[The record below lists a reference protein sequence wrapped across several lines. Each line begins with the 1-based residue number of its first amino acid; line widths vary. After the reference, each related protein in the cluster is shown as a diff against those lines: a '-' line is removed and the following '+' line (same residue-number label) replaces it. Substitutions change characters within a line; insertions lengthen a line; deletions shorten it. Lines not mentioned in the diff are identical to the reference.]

1 MKGAHPMG
9 FLAVFIACLFV
20 VFIFTVF
27 GGYSL
32 LLYCQQSLLMVI
44 PPALVLVVLVWA
56 FMKMDDKIT
65 ALQRRVDELEAAQKE
80 SLSETTE
87 PQ

>member
-1 MKGAHPMG
+1 MG
-9 FLAVFIACLFV
+9 FLAVFIACLFG

-44 PPALVLVVLVWA
+44 PPALVLAVLVWA

-65 ALQRRVDELEAAQKE
+65 ALQHHVDELEAAQKE
-80 SLSETTE
+80 SSETTK

>member
-1 MKGAHPMG
+1 MG
-9 FLAVFIACLFV
+9 FLAVFIACLFF

-44 PPALVLVVLVWA
+44 PPALVLSVLVWA

-65 ALQRRVDELEAAQKE
+65 ALQHRVDELEAAQKE
-80 SLSETTE
+80 SSEAMKS
-87 PQ
+87 Q

>member
-1 MKGAHPMG
+1 MG

>member
-1 MKGAHPMG
+1 MG
-9 FLAVFIACLFV
+9 FLAVFIACLFF

-44 PPALVLVVLVWA
+44 PPALVLSVLVWA

-65 ALQRRVDELEAAQKE
+65 ALKHRVDELEAAQKE
-80 SLSETTE
+80 SSEAMK

>member
-1 MKGAHPMG
+1 MG
-9 FLAVFIACLFV
+9 FLAVFIACLFF

-44 PPALVLVVLVWA
+44 PPALVLSVLVWA
-56 FMKMDDKIT
+56 FMKTDDKIT
-65 ALQRRVDELEAAQKE
+65 ALQHRVDELEAAQKE
-80 SLSETTE
+80 SSEAMK

>member
-1 MKGAHPMG
+1 MG
-9 FLAVFIACLFV
+9 FLAVFIACLFF

-44 PPALVLVVLVWA
+44 PPALVLAVLVWA
-56 FMKMDDKIT
+56 FMKMADKIT
-65 ALQRRVDELEAAQKE
+65 ALQHRVDELEAAQKE
-80 SLSETTE
+80 SSEAMK

>member
-1 MKGAHPMG
+1 MG
-9 FLAVFIACLFV
+9 FLAVFIACLFF

-44 PPALVLVVLVWA
+44 PPALVLSVLVWA
-56 FMKMDDKIT
+56 LMKMDDKIT
-65 ALQRRVDELEAAQKE
+65 ALQHRVDELEAAQKE
-80 SLSETTE
+80 SSEAMK

>member
-1 MKGAHPMG
+1 MG
-9 FLAVFIACLFV
+9 FLAVFIACLFG

-44 PPALVLVVLVWA
+44 PPALVLAVLVWV

-65 ALQRRVDELEAAQKE
+65 ALQHRVDELEAAQKE
-80 SLSETTE
+80 ASETTK

>member
-1 MKGAHPMG
+1 MG
-9 FLAVFIACLFV
+9 FLAVFIACLFF

-44 PPALVLVVLVWA
+44 PPALVLSVLVWA
-56 FMKMDDKIT
+56 FMKMDDKII
-65 ALQRRVDELEAAQKE
+65 ALQHRVDELEAAQKE
-80 SLSETTE
+80 SSEAMK

>member
-1 MKGAHPMG
+1 MG

-44 PPALVLVVLVWA
+44 PPALVLAVLVWA

-80 SLSETTE
+80 SPSETTE